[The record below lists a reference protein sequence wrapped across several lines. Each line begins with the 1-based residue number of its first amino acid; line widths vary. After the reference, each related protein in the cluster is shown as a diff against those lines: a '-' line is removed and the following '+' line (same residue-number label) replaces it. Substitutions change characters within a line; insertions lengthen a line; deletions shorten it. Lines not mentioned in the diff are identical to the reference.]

1 MDAIGRLA
9 LPLLLLCGVAACS
22 GGDGDEGNAA
32 ADAAPARPAA
42 PKGRLTLDGGELER
56 LGIRFAVVEAATEL
70 PLATVPGTLAP
81 PPNARVA
88 VAAVIPGVVTKTLVV
103 EGDSVARGQPLAV
116 VAAREMFTLAAG
128 VEQASARAAMA
139 RANDRRLGQ
148 LAREGVIAGARAD
161 EARAA
166 LREAEA
172 ELNEQQRVVR
182 LVNGAPHQGT
192 YTLTA
197 PIAGKVT
204 SAAIQTGSPVDGTT
218 AAYVID
224 ATSRYEVTAQ
234 LPERLVG
241 RVQTGMAVRLAGD
254 VRGEVTSVGSAI
266 DPATRSATLRAR
278 IPAAPGVVSGRAVPV
293 TIFMPAPAGAI
304 AVPAQAVTEVDGK
317 PSVFVRVA
325 SGVAVRAVEPG
336 DRADGRIV
344 IRSGLKAG
352 DRIAVAGVS
361 DLKAVAGQN

>member
-9 LPLLLLCGVAACS
+9 LPLLLCGLAACS
-22 GGDGDEGNAA
+22 GGPGEDGNAA
-32 ADAAPARPAA
+32 AAAERARPAVPA
-42 PKGRLTLDGGELER
+42 GTLALAGDELER
-56 LGIRFAVVEAATEL
+56 LGIRFVAVAPATEL
-70 PLATVPGTLAP
+70 PLATVPATLAP

-88 VAAVIPGVVTKTLVV
+88 VAAVIPGVVTRTLVV

-204 SAAIQTGSPVDGTT
+204 SAAIQTGSPVDGTA

-234 LPERLVG
+234 IPERLVG
-241 RVQTGMAVRLAGD
+241 RIHPGMAVRLAGD

-266 DPATRSATLRAR
+266 DPATRSALLRAR

-293 TIFMPAPAGAI
+293 TIFMAAPDGAI
-304 AVPAQAVTEVDGK
+304 VVPAQAVTMVEGK

-325 SGVAVRAVEPG
+325 QGVAVRAVEAG
-336 DRADGRIV
+336 DQADGRIV
-344 IRSGLKAG
+344 IRAGLKPG
-352 DRIAVAGVS
+352 DRIAVTGVS
-361 DLKAVAGQN
+361 DLKAVAGQD